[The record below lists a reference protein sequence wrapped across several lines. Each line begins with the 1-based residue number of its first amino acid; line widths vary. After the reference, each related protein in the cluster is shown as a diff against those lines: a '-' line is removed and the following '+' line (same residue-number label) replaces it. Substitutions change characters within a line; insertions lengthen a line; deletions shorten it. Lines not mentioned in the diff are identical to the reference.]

1 MRLIELIYNEY
12 KKALS
17 QQKEVEGK
25 APEFKV
31 SKEEVDKILK
41 TINKI
46 QPSIIERTENIEIG
60 NVYEYLNENLPIFFT
75 ILDKTGDLYI
85 ALVMTPYWQLSSD
98 KALIVDF
105 EHPISNKFAVLPII
119 LNLDEEFI
127 KNEAIYIGKLRKEDI
142 DILQK
147 FYNGEIEELPK
158 DRRGLSY
165 PEGKG
170 FYQEQF
176 LKDEIERTFKLQ
188 AFAQSPEFW
197 EEEAIIELPPER
209 LEKQLLAAGE
219 EKTVYRGK
227 NFTLFY
233 NKEEKILELELAEE
247 LIDKPAALEIFGEK
261 YEFENLPKVIQIAI
275 PEEFKDNINIDYIGQ
290 NITIKE
296 VK

>member
-17 QQKEVEGK
+17 QQKVEGK
-25 APEFKV
+25 APKFKV

-46 QPSIIERTENIEIG
+46 QPSTIERTENIEIG
-60 NVYEYLNENLPIFFT
+60 NVYEYPDENLPIFFT
-75 ILDKTGDLYI
+75 ILDKTEDLYI
-85 ALVMTPYWQLSSD
+85 ALVMTPYWQLASD

-127 KNEAIYIGKLRKEDI
+127 KNETIYIGKLKKEDI

-165 PEGKG
+165 PEEKG

-188 AFAQSPEFW
+188 VFM
-197 EEEAIIELPPER
+197 
-209 LEKQLLAAGE
+209 K
-219 EKTVYRGK
+219 
-227 NFTLFY
+227 
-233 NKEEKILELELAEE
+233 
-247 LIDKPAALEIFGEK
+247 
-261 YEFENLPKVIQIAI
+261 
-275 PEEFKDNINIDYIGQ
+275 
-290 NITIKE
+290 
-296 VK
+296 